1 MVLHLAARLDSIRL
15 PPVRFDRHFSYLI
28 CSVTHTYRSRLRE
41 FIRRRGFVVP
51 AILNLYVSPIY
62 HTIPRTLNK
71 KQKWVYAGRSDEF
84 DLASAFI

>member
-41 FIRRRGFVVP
+41 SIRRRGFVVP
-51 AILNLYVSPIY
+51 AILNPVRESHLPYNSTYSQQEAEMGLCRQI
-62 HTIPRTLNK
+62 
-71 KQKWVYAGRSDEF
+71 
-84 DLASAFI
+84 